1 MENPFETV
9 AVVSKKARVKRKF
22 TLSQMFDFFPEESE
36 NTKKLKME
44 MAEKIKEAK
53 PDIADIELFRTT
65 QLLFNKYF
73 YNCRFHNEQD
83 IDRIVSSIPYFE
95 VFKTI

>member
-9 AVVSKKARVKRKF
+9 TVAAKKVRVKRKF
-22 TLSQMFDFFPEESE
+22 TLLEMFNFFPEESE
-36 NTKKLKME
+36 NTKKLKLE
-44 MAEKIKEAK
+44 MAEKIKEAR
-53 PDIADIELFRTT
+53 PDINDTELFRTT

-73 YNCRFHNEQD
+73 YNCRFHSEQE
-83 IDRIVSSIPYFE
+83 IDRVVSSIPYFE

>member
-1 MENPFETV
+1 MDNPFEEVVV
-9 AVVSKKARVKRKF
+9 ASKKARVKRKF
-22 TLSQMFDFFPEESE
+22 TLVEMFDFFPEESE
-36 NTKKLKME
+36 NTKKLKLE
-44 MAEKIKEAK
+44 MAQKVKEANPK
-53 PDIADIELFRTT
+53 MNDVDVFRST

-73 YNCRFHNEQD
+73 YNCRFNNEQD

>member
-1 MENPFETV
+1 MENPFESVVV
-9 AVVSKKARVKRKF
+9 AAKKPRVKRKF
-22 TLSQMFDFFPEESE
+22 TLEQMFDFFPEESE
-36 NTKKLKME
+36 NTKKLKMV
-44 MAEKIKEAK
+44 MAEKIKEARS
-53 PDIADIELFRTT
+53 DISDIELFRTT

-73 YNCRFHNEQD
+73 YNCRFNNEQD